1 MTLYDKIKHG
11 IRFWLLRRLPT
22 CKQTTEVISQ
32 GMERPL
38 TMKERVLLKLH
49 LWVCAWC
56 QWYLE
61 HLQVIR
67 NTLRTPVSEDIDVSS
82 ATLGTEARERIKR
95 RISGD
100 S

>member
-1 MTLYDKIKHG
+1 MRLYDKTKHA
-11 IRFWLLRRLPT
+11 IRYWLLRRLPT

-38 TMKERVLLKLH
+38 SINEKILLKLH

-61 HLQVIR
+61 QLYGIR
-67 NTLRTPVSEDIDVSS
+67 STLRTPNEDAEIS
-82 ATLGTEARERIKR
+82 AVGLSPEARERIKR
-95 RISGD
+95 SISEIQ
-100 S
+100 

>member
-1 MTLYDKIKHG
+1 MRLYDKTKHA
-11 IRFWLLRRLPT
+11 IRYWLLRRLPT

-38 TMKERVLLKLH
+38 SINEKILLKLH

-61 HLQVIR
+61 QLYGIR
-67 NTLRTPVSEDIDVSS
+67 STLRTANEDAEIS
-82 ATLGTEARERIKR
+82 AVGLSPEARERIKR
-95 RISGD
+95 SISEIQ
-100 S
+100 